1 MHTFTPPIC
10 RLVILA
16 LSLICFCTGL
26 ALKGFFTGRRYRR
39 QRLTILFSCGVAGL
53 IGIWMVAAN
62 QRNHS
67 ILLIQH
73 QLLNVI
79 LLVGRTTGTWIELYQ
94 DWIKICCV
102 SLIIVLAAIVG
113 LTKKRQ
119 GIPFLLLIFSA
130 GASLLGGIALGTGE
144 ITLGIYFLTGAV
156 LYAWLCGLVSRKLK
170 GPALPDHLK
179 GLTGYALLA
188 LIILLGFFLRIHDLG
203 EVSFRF
209 DHYETD
215 YARQALRVISGHHD
229 INLWKSTIWRGLGHM
244 NLSPIYTYCV
254 ALFFRLFGV
263 SIFSL
268 KLVAVFYGTIA
279 LLFTYGIFKT
289 LFGRRL
295 ALLTTFLLAVSPM
308 HINYSRIGLLLV
320 STQTVSLIIIY
331 LLLRCLRGDKSYVYV
346 LLGTTVSFTAYFY
359 SPAKYPILISAV
371 LMVIYILFRRRFLR
385 NNFTKILLLILTVIA
400 ITIALNI
407 PTWGLIAPRFAGY
420 ESVWHRTSSHLHTR
434 EADYI
439 RAIPLIQENF
449 TRLIHS
455 FFIGR
460 NFNYNPWPCGYLY
473 FNPFVSIMV
482 LAGIA
487 YSLANIKKA
496 NYRILLFLTAAF
508 LVPNLLS
515 RPPVVVRRMMV
526 SWPFIYCL
534 AAIPVSQFFIKS
546 RRLFPRAGNLIVIG
560 LTISALLILGAYN
573 CHVFFD
579 SKDPAGRWEEERYF
593 DEYAKNL
600 PDIYHVYLL
609 PHNQLSRK
617 TLGFLLATDDGPG
630 ISRYEYMSPVQ
641 LRELARKGH
650 PPRRPVAFVG
660 ATSQIQIHDLNT
672 LRDRLGGG
680 KIEDIK
686 TGGGRIVG
694 YALLSHPGDTGIKL
708 EEDDPKTDLIP

>member
-1 MHTFTPPIC
+1 MISFTPLIC

-39 QRLTILFSCGVAGL
+39 QRQTALFSCGIAGL

-62 QRNHS
+62 QRNNS
-67 ILLIQH
+67 ILWIQQH
-73 QLLNVI
+73 LLNGI
-79 LLVGRTTGTWIELYQ
+79 LLPGRAFGTWIELYQ
-94 DWIKICCV
+94 DWIKIYSV

-113 LTKKRQ
+113 LKKKRQ

-144 ITLGIYFLTGAV
+144 VTLGIYFLAGAV

-170 GPALPDHLK
+170 GPALPDHLR
-179 GLTGYALLA
+179 GWAGYALLG

-229 INLWKSTIWRGLGHM
+229 INFWQSTIWRGLGHM

-289 LFGRRL
+289 LFGPRL
-295 ALLTTFLLAVSPM
+295 ALLTTFFLAISPM

-331 LLLRCLRGDKSYVYV
+331 LLLRCLRGDKSYVYL
-346 LLGTTVSFTAYFY
+346 LLGTAVSFAAYFY
-359 SPAKYPILISAV
+359 SPAKYPILISTV
-371 LMVIYILFRRRFLR
+371 LIVTYILFRRRFLR
-385 NNFTKILLLILTVIA
+385 SNFTKILLLILAVIA

-439 RAIPLIQENF
+439 RAIPLIWENF
-449 TRLIHS
+449 TRLIQS
-455 FFIGR
+455 FFITR
-460 NFNYNPWPCGYLY
+460 NFNYNPWPCGNLY
-473 FNPFVSIMV
+473 FNPFISIMT
-482 LAGIA
+482 LTGIA

-496 NYRILLFLTAAF
+496 NYRLLLFFTAAF
-508 LVPNLLS
+508 LAPNLLS

-534 AAIPVSQFFIKS
+534 AAIPISQLFIKS
-546 RRLFPRAGNLIVIG
+546 RQLFHWKISSIIIG
-560 LTISALLILGAYN
+560 LTISALIGLGAYN

-579 SKDPAGRWEEERYF
+579 STQSAGRWEKERYF
-593 DEYAKNL
+593 DEFTKNL
-600 PDIYHVYLL
+600 LSGYQLYIL
-609 PHNQLSRK
+609 PHSGSSRK
-617 TLGFLLATDDGPG
+617 TIDFILNSDTTPG
-630 ISRYEYMSPVQ
+630 SHSYEYIKPER
-641 LRELARKGH
+641 LRKFSREDLPIGKA
-650 PPRRPVAFVG
+650 VAFVG
-660 ATSQIQIHDLNT
+660 YKSQVRGPELNT

-680 KIEDIK
+680 KIEVIRAR
-686 TGGGRIVG
+686 GGREVG
-694 YALLSHPGDTGIKL
+694 YALLISPEDLQPKPEKQP
-708 EEDDPKTDLIP
+708 EERKN

>member
-1 MHTFTPPIC
+1 MNNFTPPIC

-16 LSLICFCTGL
+16 LSIICFFTGM
-26 ALKGFFTGRRYRR
+26 ALKGFFTGKRYRR
-39 QRLTILFSCGVAGL
+39 QRMTFLFTCGIAGL
-53 IGIWMVAAN
+53 IGIWMVAAS
-62 QRNHS
+62 QRNSS

-73 QLLNVI
+73 QLLNII
-79 LLVGRTTGTWIELYQ
+79 LLAGKTIGNWIELYQ
-94 DWIKICCV
+94 EWIKICCV

-113 LTKKRQ
+113 LTKKRR
-119 GIPFLLLIFSA
+119 GISFLLLVFSS

-156 LYAWLCGLVSRKLK
+156 LYAWLCGLVSRKLD
-170 GPALPDHLK
+170 GPAPPDHLR
-179 GLTGYALLA
+179 GWEGYALLA
-188 LIILLGFFLRIHDLG
+188 FIILLGFFLRIHNLG

-229 INLWKSTIWRGLGHM
+229 IHLWQSTIWRGLGHM

-254 ALFFRLFGV
+254 ALFFQLFGV

-295 ALLTTFLLAVSPM
+295 ALLTTFFMAVSPM

-331 LLLRCLRGDKSYVYV
+331 LLLRCLRGGKFYIYI
-346 LLGTTVSFTAYFY
+346 LLGTAVSFAAYFY

-371 LMVIYILFRRRFLR
+371 MMTVYILFKRRFLR
-385 NNFTKILLLILTVIA
+385 RNFTKILLLVLTIVLIA
-400 ITIALNI
+400 IALNL

-420 ESVWHRTSSHLHTR
+420 ESVWHRTRSHLHTP

-449 TRLIHS
+449 NRLIQS

-473 FNPFVSIMV
+473 FNPFVSIMILV
-482 LAGIA
+482 GIA

-534 AAIPVSQFFIKS
+534 AAIPVSQLFIKS
-546 RRLFPRAGNLIVIG
+546 HRLFPRAVNLIVVII
-560 LTISALLILGAYN
+560 TISSLMILGAYN
-573 CHVFFD
+573 CHIFFD

-600 PDIYHVYLL
+600 PDNYHVYLL
-609 PHNQLSRK
+609 PHSQLSRK
-617 TLGFLLATDDGPG
+617 TLGFILATDGGPG
-630 ISRYEYMSPVQ
+630 ISRYEYMSPQQ
-641 LRELARKGH
+641 LRELAREAH
-650 PPRRPVAFVG
+650 PPRQAVAFVA
-660 ATSQIQIHDLNT
+660 ATNQIQIHDLNT
-672 LRDRLGGG
+672 LRERLGGG
-680 KIEDIK
+680 KIEEIK

-694 YALLSHPGDTGIKL
+694 YALLTQPAEVSIKL
-708 EEDDPKTDLIP
+708 EKDEPKTDYIP